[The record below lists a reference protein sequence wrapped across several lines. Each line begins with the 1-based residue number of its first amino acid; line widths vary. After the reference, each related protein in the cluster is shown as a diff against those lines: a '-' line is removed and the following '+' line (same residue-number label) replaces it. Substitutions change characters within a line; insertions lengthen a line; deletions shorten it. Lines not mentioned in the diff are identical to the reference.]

1 MAYCRL
7 KNLVLTY
14 HIPSQLYKRVGIS
27 SASVYFS
34 GNNLAL
40 IWSAQ
45 RNFDPEV
52 AQPMNYPAMK
62 TFAFGA
68 NISF

>member
-14 HIPSQLYKRVGIS
+14 NIPSQLYKRLGIS
-27 SASVYFS
+27 RASVYFS

-40 IWSAQ
+40 LWAAQ
-45 RNFDPEV
+45 RNFDPEIGD
-52 AQPMNYPAMK
+52 PMQYPAMK
-62 TFAFGA
+62 TFAIGA
-68 NISF
+68 NVSF